1 MKIRGKIGETV
12 FSASIKVQ
20 DEKEISSRNGLREG
34 DKSHCIS
41 LLRHHRPT
49 GPLKIVPD
57 NWPPFLFEWH
67 LYPPPPASLPWN
79 GANVVRV
86 MITGGK
92 LLEILCVGKFKC
104 YYRSARQIVRIY
116 NIGSD

>member
-1 MKIRGKIGETV
+1 MKIRGKIGETF

-67 LYPPPPASLPWN
+67 LYPSRLPAVEWSQCRKSHDHRRKITRNPVCWKIQVLLPFRKTN
-79 GANVVRV
+79 
-86 MITGGK
+86 
-92 LLEILCVGKFKC
+92 C
-104 YYRSARQIVRIY
+104 S
-116 NIGSD
+116 NI